1 MIFAQVSRKVL
12 GFHRDGIGFHPE
24 PGSGLAEASFRRRQ
38 LPDAKSQLA
47 PGGVQGGHSRPRFA
61 RAKRMDVSTRR
72 RADRKGR
79 GVAKISVNAL
89 TSFISGIPRRTGRL
103 HGIVGKSR
111 NQQLK
116 RTEALF
122 ERAIATSRSGQ
133 SANSPGQGS
142 CRRTRPR
149 PRTTWVSRSSRF
161 YSDEPEDLRSPR
173 FDERSLQDAPRVR
186 STLSSLCKPTNFCE
200 LGQDS
205 CASCAFCMRCHSN
218 ERRIGK

>member
-1 MIFAQVSRKVL
+1 MIRRSTAFRTYGGRIQVW
-12 GFHRDGIGFHPE
+12 FHPE
-24 PGSGLAEASFRRRQ
+24 PGSGLEEASFRRRQ

-142 CRRTRPR
+142 AAGLGHDPEQ
-149 PRTTWVSRSSRF
+149 PGSRAHPDFIRMSQKIF
-161 YSDEPEDLRSPR
+161 DLRALMSAR
-173 FDERSLQDAPRVR
+173 YRMLHEFGQHLAVCANR
-186 STLSSLCKPTNFCE
+186 PTFV
-200 LGQDS
+200 S
-205 CASCAFCMRCHSN
+205 
-218 ERRIGK
+218 